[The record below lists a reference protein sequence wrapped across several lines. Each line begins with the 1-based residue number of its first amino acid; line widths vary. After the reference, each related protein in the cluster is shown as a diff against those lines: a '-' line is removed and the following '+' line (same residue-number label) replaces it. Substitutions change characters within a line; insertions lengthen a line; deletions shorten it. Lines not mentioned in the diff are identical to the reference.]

1 MIFPHGCGKG
11 YEYLQYPCGKA
22 EKLDPNLSFSSRI
35 EDIPSPVLN
44 MAVIIS
50 IFNQAGGVAK
60 STLTLNLGYTLA
72 QAGQRVLLVDFDP
85 QGSLTVF
92 LGFEPWDLPATVYD
106 SLMGNFS
113 TPEALVSVLEQA
125 IVSAHSMDLL
135 PANRRLG
142 KAELELFTA
151 MNRERKLAAMLA
163 PLGDRYDWIL
173 IDCPPS
179 LGLLS
184 VSALAASNGV
194 LVPVETEYKSW
205 VGTDLLLETIG
216 LVRREINPDLSIF
229 GFVPTKHTRTK
240 SQHQRVL
247 KAMREQLA
255 TVGTVFEPIP
265 NATAFADASEAG
277 QPLMLYDHRHA
288 ALQSIETLANSL
300 LSTHTRVGNSVES
313 LPTNGKQPASH
324 NSRKTKVKS

>member
-1 MIFPHGCGKG
+1 
-11 YEYLQYPCGKA
+11 
-22 EKLDPNLSFSSRI
+22 
-35 EDIPSPVLN
+35 
-44 MAVIIS
+44 MAVVTS

-60 STLTLNLGYTLA
+60 STLTLNLGYTLS

-92 LGFEPWDLPATVYD
+92 LGFEPWNLPVTVYD
-106 SLMGNFS
+106 TLMGTHANR
-113 TPEALVSVLEQA
+113 EALVSVLEQA
-125 IVSAHSMDLL
+125 IVSSHQMDLL

-151 MNRERKLAAMLA
+151 LNRERKLAVMLE
-163 PLGDRYDWIL
+163 PLHERYDWIL

-184 VSALAASNGV
+184 VSALTASNSV

-205 VGTDLLLETIG
+205 VGTDLLLETIT
-216 LVRREINPDLSIF
+216 LVRREINPGLSIL
-229 GFVPTKHTRTK
+229 GFVPTKHAKAK

-255 TVGTVFEPIP
+255 TVGTVFDPIP

-277 QPLMLYDHRHA
+277 QPLMIYDRRHI
-288 ALQSIETLANSL
+288 ALQSIQSLASAL
-300 LSTHTRVGNSVES
+300 LSTHTGVGELAKPSATEVKHSASRNSS
-313 LPTNGKQPASH
+313 KA
-324 NSRKTKVKS
+324 KVKL

>member
-1 MIFPHGCGKG
+1 
-11 YEYLQYPCGKA
+11 
-22 EKLDPNLSFSSRI
+22 
-35 EDIPSPVLN
+35 
-44 MAVIIS
+44 MAVITS

-60 STLTLNLGYTLA
+60 STLTLNLGHTLA
-72 QAGQRVLLVDFDP
+72 QAGQKVLLVDFDP

-92 LGFEPWDLPATVYD
+92 LGFEPWNLPVTVYD
-106 SLMGNFS
+106 TLMGNYS
-113 TPEALVSVLEQA
+113 SRETLTTALDQALVS
-125 IVSAHSMDLL
+125 AHNIDLL

-151 MNRERKLAAMLA
+151 MNRERKLAAMLE
-163 PLGDRYDWIL
+163 PLRDRYDWIL

-184 VSALAASNGV
+184 VSALTASNGV

-205 VGTDLLLETIG
+205 VGTDLLLETIA
-216 LVRREINPDLSIF
+216 LVRREINLDLSIF
-229 GFVPTKHTRTK
+229 GFIPTKHAKTK

-255 TVGTVFEPIP
+255 TVGTVFDPIP

-277 QPLMLYDHRHA
+277 QPLMIYDRRHV
-288 ALQSIETLANSL
+288 ALQSIQNLASSL
-300 LSTHTRVGNSVES
+300 LATHTDVGKSKTV
-313 LPTNGKQPASH
+313 KAQPA
-324 NSRKTKVKS
+324 RR

>member
-1 MIFPHGCGKG
+1 
-11 YEYLQYPCGKA
+11 
-22 EKLDPNLSFSSRI
+22 
-35 EDIPSPVLN
+35 
-44 MAVIIS
+44 MAVITS

-60 STLTLNLGYTLA
+60 STLTLNLGHTLS

-92 LGFEPWDLPATVYD
+92 LGFEPWDLSVTVYD
-106 SLMGNFS
+106 TLMGHHS
-113 TPEALVSVLEQA
+113 TKESLVLALEQA
-125 IVSAHSMDLL
+125 IVSAHNMDLL

-151 MNRERKLAAMLA
+151 LNRERKLAVMLD
-163 PLGDRYDWIL
+163 PLRDRYDWIL

-184 VSALAASNGV
+184 VSALTASNGV

-205 VGTDLLLETIG
+205 VGTDLLLETIT
-216 LVRREINPDLSIF
+216 LVRREINPGLSIF
-229 GFVPTKHTRTK
+229 GFIPTKHAKAK

-247 KAMREQLA
+247 KAMQEQLA
-255 TVGTVFEPIP
+255 SVGTVFDPIP

-277 QPLMLYDHRHA
+277 QPLMIYDRRHT
-288 ALQSIETLANSL
+288 ALKSIQALTSSL
-300 LSTHTRVGNSVES
+300 LSTHTRVGNAV
-313 LPTNGKQPASH
+313 
-324 NSRKTKVKS
+324 

>member
-1 MIFPHGCGKG
+1 M
-11 YEYLQYPCGKA
+11 CGKA
-22 EKLDPNLSFSSRI
+22 EEYFQYWCGKTENLDLSITFSSRI
-35 EDIPSPVLN
+35 EDIHSPILK
-44 MAVIIS
+44 MAVITS

-60 STLTLNLGYTLA
+60 STLTLNLGHTLS

-85 QGSLTVF
+85 QGSLTIF
-92 LGFEPWDLPATVYD
+92 LGFEPWDMPVTVYD
-106 SLMGNFS
+106 ALMGNY
-113 TPEALVSVLEQA
+113 TTREALISVLEQA
-125 IVSAHSMDLL
+125 IVSAHNMDLL

-151 MNRERKLAAMLA
+151 LNRERKLAAMLD
-163 PLGDRYDWIL
+163 PLRDRYDWIL

-184 VSALAASNGV
+184 LSALTASHGV

-205 VGTDLLLETIG
+205 IGTDLLLETIG
-216 LVRREINPDLSIF
+216 LVKREINPDLSIF
-229 GFVPTKHTRTK
+229 GFIPTKHARTK

-255 TVGTVFEPIP
+255 TVGTVFDPIP

-277 QPLMLYDHRHA
+277 QPLIVYDRRHS
-288 ALQSIETLANSL
+288 ALQSLQALATSL
-300 LSTHTRVGNSVES
+300 LSTHTSVGKSVEPIS
-313 LPTNGKQPASH
+313 VGKKKTSPHS
-324 NSRKTKVKS
+324 SSKTKVKS

>member
-1 MIFPHGCGKG
+1 
-11 YEYLQYPCGKA
+11 
-22 EKLDPNLSFSSRI
+22 
-35 EDIPSPVLN
+35 
-44 MAVIIS
+44 MAVITS

-60 STLTLNLGYTLA
+60 STLTLNLGHTLA

-92 LGFEPWDLPATVYD
+92 LGFEPWDLSVTVYD
-106 SLMGNFS
+106 TLMGNY
-113 TPEALVSVLEQA
+113 TTREALVSFLEQA

-142 KAELELFTA
+142 KAELELFAA
-151 MNRERKLAAMLA
+151 MNRERKLAAMLE
-163 PLGDRYDWIL
+163 PLRDRYDWIL

-184 VSALAASNGV
+184 VSALTASDGV

-205 VGTDLLLETIG
+205 VGTDLLLETIA
-216 LVRREINPDLSIF
+216 LVRREINPGLSIF
-229 GFVPTKHTRTK
+229 GFIPTKHARAK

-255 TVGTVFEPIP
+255 AVGTVFDPIP

-277 QPLMLYDHRHA
+277 QPLMVYDRGHV
-288 ALQSIETLANSL
+288 ALHSIQALANTL
-300 LSTHTRVGNSVES
+300 LSSHTRVGKPVES
-313 LPTNGKQPASH
+313 SPA
-324 NSRKTKVKS
+324 KKVN

>member
-1 MIFPHGCGKG
+1 MLVP
-11 YEYLQYPCGKA
+11 
-22 EKLDPNLSFSSRI
+22 
-35 EDIPSPVLN
+35 
-44 MAVIIS
+44 AVAIITS

-72 QAGQRVLLVDFDP
+72 QAAQKVLLVDFDP

-92 LGFEPWDLPATVYD
+92 LDLDPWALPSTVYD
-106 SLMGNFS
+106 TLMGKFTS
-113 TPEALVSVLEQA
+113 RGSLTSALEQA
-125 IVSAHSMDLL
+125 IVSVHGLDLL

-151 MNRERKLAAMLA
+151 MNRERKLAAMLE
-163 PLGDRYDWIL
+163 PLHDRYDWIL

-184 VSALAASNGV
+184 ISALAASDGV

-205 VGTDLLLETIG
+205 VGTDLLLETIA
-216 LVRREINPDLSIF
+216 LVRREINPELSIF
-229 GFVPTKHTRTK
+229 GFIPTKHAKAK

-255 TVGTVFEPIP
+255 SVGTVFNPIP

-277 QPLMLYDHRHA
+277 QPLALYDRRHA
-288 ALQSIETLANSL
+288 ALKSIQALSDLLLA
-300 LSTHTRVGNSVES
+300 THTGVGSSFNS
-313 LPTNGKQPASH
+313 
-324 NSRKTKVKS
+324 

>member
-1 MIFPHGCGKG
+1 VGKIEGEFENLCGKN
-11 YEYLQYPCGKA
+11 EN
-22 EKLDPNLSFSSRI
+22 LDLSILSSSRI
-35 EDIPSPVLN
+35 ENIHSPIVK
-44 MAVIIS
+44 MAVITS

-60 STLTLNLGYTLA
+60 STLTLNLGHILS

-85 QGSLTVF
+85 QGSLTIF
-92 LGFEPWDLPATVYD
+92 LGFEPWDLSVTVYD
-106 SLMGNFS
+106 TLMGNHS
-113 TPEALVSVLEQA
+113 SRESQISVLEQA
-125 IVSAHSMDLL
+125 IVSAHNVDLL

-151 MNRERKLAAMLA
+151 LNRERKLAAMLE
-163 PLGDRYDWIL
+163 PLRDRYDWIL

-184 VSALAASNGV
+184 VSALTASNGV

-205 VGTDLLLETIG
+205 IGTDLLLETIA

-229 GFVPTKHTRTK
+229 GFIPTKHARTK

-255 TVGTVFEPIP
+255 TVGTVFDPIP

-277 QPLMLYDHRHA
+277 QPLMIYDRRHA
-288 ALQSIETLANSL
+288 ALQSLQTLADSL
-300 LSTHTRVGNSVES
+300 LSTHTRVGKPVEPMPTGKKKTAPRNSS
-313 LPTNGKQPASH
+313 
-324 NSRKTKVKS
+324 KTKVKS

>member
-1 MIFPHGCGKG
+1 
-11 YEYLQYPCGKA
+11 
-22 EKLDPNLSFSSRI
+22 
-35 EDIPSPVLN
+35 
-44 MAVIIS
+44 MAVVTS

-92 LGFEPWDLPATVYD
+92 LGFEPWDLPVTVYD
-106 SLMGNFS
+106 TLMGNYS
-113 TPEALVSVLEQA
+113 NKESLISVLEQA
-125 IVSAHSMDLL
+125 IVSAHQMDLL

-151 MNRERKLAAMLA
+151 MNRERKLAAMLD
-163 PLGDRYDWIL
+163 PLKDRYDWIL

-184 VSALAASNGV
+184 VSALTASNGV

-205 VGTDLLLETIG
+205 VGTDLLLETIT

-229 GFVPTKHTRTK
+229 GFIPTKHTRTK

-255 TVGTVFEPIP
+255 SVGMVFDPIP

-277 QPLMLYDHRHA
+277 QPLMLYDRRHVA
-288 ALQSIETLANSL
+288 LQALQSLASTL
-300 LSTHTRVGNSVES
+300 LSTHTGVGELVAATDVKQSTSRNSS
-313 LPTNGKQPASH
+313 KA
-324 NSRKTKVKS
+324 KVKS

>member
-1 MIFPHGCGKG
+1 
-11 YEYLQYPCGKA
+11 
-22 EKLDPNLSFSSRI
+22 
-35 EDIPSPVLN
+35 
-44 MAVIIS
+44 MAVVTS

-60 STLTLNLGYTLA
+60 STLTLNLGYTLS

-92 LGFEPWDLPATVYD
+92 LGFEPWDLPVTVYD
-106 SLMGNFS
+106 TLMGNYS
-113 TPEALVSVLEQA
+113 TKESLISVLEQA
-125 IVSAHSMDLL
+125 IVSAHQMDLL

-151 MNRERKLAAMLA
+151 MNRERKLAAMLD
-163 PLGDRYDWIL
+163 PLKDRYDWIL

-184 VSALAASNGV
+184 VSALTASNGV

-205 VGTDLLLETIG
+205 VGTDLLLETIT
-216 LVRREINPDLSIF
+216 LVRREINPGLSIF
-229 GFVPTKHTRTK
+229 GFIPTKHTRTK

-255 TVGTVFEPIP
+255 SVGMVFDPIP

-277 QPLMLYDHRHA
+277 QPLMLYDRRHVA
-288 ALQSIETLANSL
+288 LQALQSLASTL
-300 LSTHTRVGNSVES
+300 LSTHTGVGELVAATDVKQSTSRNSS
-313 LPTNGKQPASH
+313 KA
-324 NSRKTKVKS
+324 KVKS

>member
-1 MIFPHGCGKG
+1 MLPTRVWEGLNKRSKDLCGKVR
-11 YEYLQYPCGKA
+11 
-22 EKLDPNLSFSSRI
+22 KLDPGTAFSSRI
-35 EDIPSPVLN
+35 KNTHPPILS
-44 MAVIIS
+44 MAVITS

-60 STLTLNLGYTLA
+60 STLTLNLGHTLA

-92 LGFEPWDLPATVYD
+92 LGFEPWDLTVTVYD
-106 SLMGNFS
+106 TLMGNYNTRES
-113 TPEALVSVLEQA
+113 LVLVLEQA
-125 IVSAHSMDLL
+125 IVSAHNMDLL

-151 MNRERKLAAMLA
+151 MNRERKLAAMLD
-163 PLGDRYDWIL
+163 PLRDQYDWIL

-184 VSALAASNGV
+184 VSALTASNGV

-205 VGTDLLLETIG
+205 VGTDLLLETIA
-216 LVRREINPDLSIF
+216 LVRREINPSLSIF
-229 GFVPTKHTRTK
+229 GFIPTKHAKTK

-255 TVGTVFEPIP
+255 SIGTVFDPIP

-277 QPLMLYDHRHA
+277 QPLMVYDRRHT
-288 ALQSIETLANSL
+288 ALQSIQALTSSL
-300 LSTHTRVGNSVES
+300 LSTHTGVGKAV
-313 LPTNGKQPASH
+313 
-324 NSRKTKVKS
+324 

>member
-1 MIFPHGCGKG
+1 
-11 YEYLQYPCGKA
+11 
-22 EKLDPNLSFSSRI
+22 
-35 EDIPSPVLN
+35 
-44 MAVIIS
+44 MAVITS

-60 STLTLNLGYTLA
+60 STLTLNLGYTLS

-92 LGFEPWDLPATVYD
+92 LGFEPWDLPVTVYD
-106 SLMGNFS
+106 TLMGNYS
-113 TPEALVSVLEQA
+113 SKEALSAILEQA
-125 IVSAHSMDLL
+125 IVSAHNMDLL

-151 MNRERKLAAMLA
+151 MNRERKLATMLE
-163 PLGDRYDWIL
+163 PLRDRYDWIL

-184 VSALAASNGV
+184 VSALTASNGV

-205 VGTDLLLETIG
+205 VGTDLLLETIA

-229 GFVPTKHTRTK
+229 GFIPTKHAKTK

-255 TVGTVFEPIP
+255 TVGTVFDPIP

-277 QPLMLYDHRHA
+277 QPLVVYDRRHVA
-288 ALQSIETLANSL
+288 SQSIQNLTNSL
-300 LSTHTRVGNSVES
+300 LATHTRVGKS
-313 LPTNGKQPASH
+313 KAAKAQPA
-324 NSRKTKVKS
+324 RR

>member
-1 MIFPHGCGKG
+1 
-11 YEYLQYPCGKA
+11 
-22 EKLDPNLSFSSRI
+22 
-35 EDIPSPVLN
+35 
-44 MAVIIS
+44 MAVITS

-60 STLTLNLGYTLA
+60 STLTLNLGHLLS
-72 QAGQRVLLVDFDP
+72 QANQSVLLVDFDP

-92 LGFEPWDLPATVYD
+92 LGFEPWNLSTTVYD
-106 SLMGNFS
+106 TLMGNYTTRES
-113 TPEALVSVLEQA
+113 LVLMLEQT
-125 IVSAHSMDLL
+125 IVSAHGMDLL

-151 MNRERKLAAMLA
+151 MNRERKLATMLE
-163 PLGDRYDWIL
+163 PLHDRYDWIL

-184 VSALAASNGV
+184 VSALTASNGV

-205 VGTDLLLETIG
+205 VGTDLLLETIA
-216 LVRREINPDLSIF
+216 LVRREINPDLSIL
-229 GFVPTKHTRTK
+229 GFVPTKHAKAK

-255 TVGTVFEPIP
+255 TVGTVFDPIP

-277 QPLMLYDHRHA
+277 QPLIVYDRRHP
-288 ALQSIETLANSL
+288 ALDSIRSLADTLLA
-300 LSTHTRVGNSVES
+300 THTGVGK
-313 LPTNGKQPASH
+313 LPPSPD
-324 NSRKTKVKS
+324 RKLNQLGRKSTTKVKS